1 MQTLVRPA
9 AFDIVLLSMPLVGD
23 TTSAG
28 KHTRLLL
35 VRVRDAS
42 GNQGWGECPVSS
54 RNGDLDIALTR
65 DALRHDILPAFAS
78 GAFDDLQSVA
88 DSSQAL
94 LRDLPVSSY
103 RAHCGAELAMLDLMG
118 RRQMKSSGELI
129 GPLRRQAVRYAG
141 RIVHGA
147 DESVKEQAIKIRRQG
162 ARQLTLEIGADPDA
176 GHRHLEI
183 VRQILGDVELRISV
197 NGAWSADTAIREL
210 KAMAHWRLAGVEQPV
225 AAGDLEG
232 MAAVTAAG
240 LVPVI
245 ARESVASTENVL
257 RLIAERAC
265 DVISLSISRCG
276 GLVNAARLH
285 RIARDA
291 GLGCQLEA
299 EGIDAGLLS
308 AAGRHLATR
317 AEGMNYCECAVP
329 GSRLAESLTRPSMIV
344 SPDVPSVALRQSGL
358 GPRVLA
364 ELVDRFAT
372 QRVSFA

>member
-1 MQTLVRPA
+1 VRPT
-9 AFDIVLLSMPLVGD
+9 AFDIALLSVPLVSNA
-23 TTSAG
+23 TSAEP
-28 KHTRLLL
+28 HIRLLL

-42 GNQGWGECPVSS
+42 GNQGWGECPITSQD
-54 RNGDLDIALTR
+54 GDPGYSLMR
-65 DALRHDILPAFAS
+65 DTLRHDILPAFAS
-78 GAFDDLQSVA
+78 GTFDDLQSVA
-88 DSSQAL
+88 DTSQAL

-147 DESVKEQAIKIRRQG
+147 DEFVKEQTIKIRRQSV
-162 ARQLTLEIGADPDA
+162 RQLTLEIGADPDA
-176 GHRHLEI
+176 GHRQLEI
-183 VRQILGDVELRISV
+183 VRQILGDVELRIAV
-197 NGAWSADTAIREL
+197 HGAWSADTAIREL
-210 KAMAHWRLAGVEQPV
+210 RAMAHWRLAGVEQPV
-225 AAGDLEG
+225 SADDLEG

-245 ARESVASTENVL
+245 ARESVTSTENVL

-265 DVISLSISRCG
+265 DVISLSVSRCG

-317 AEGMNYCECAVP
+317 AEGMNYCECAVAEP
-329 GSRLAESLTRPSMIV
+329 RLVESLTRPSMVV
-344 SPDVPSVALRQSGL
+344 SPDVPSEALRQPGL
-358 GPRVLA
+358 GPRMLP
-364 ELVDRFAT
+364 ELVEHFAT
-372 QRVSFA
+372 QRISFG